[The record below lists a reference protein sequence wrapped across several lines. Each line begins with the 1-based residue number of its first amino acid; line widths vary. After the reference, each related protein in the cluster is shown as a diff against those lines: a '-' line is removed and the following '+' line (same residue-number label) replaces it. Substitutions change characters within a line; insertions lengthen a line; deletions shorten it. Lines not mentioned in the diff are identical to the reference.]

1 MILCIL
7 GIQMDTGKAMNIL
20 GFPPHQSFENTSSD
34 EIARAFL
41 TQTKKVMRK
50 RQETI
55 QSSKV
60 TGYY

>member
-1 MILCIL
+1 
-7 GIQMDTGKAMNIL
+7 MDTGKAMNIL

-50 RQETI
+50 RQETMK
-55 QSSKV
+55 SSKV
-60 TGYY
+60 TRDY

>member
-1 MILCIL
+1 MIPCIP

-20 GFPPHQSFENTSSD
+20 GFPPQQSFENTSSD

-50 RQETI
+50 RQETM
-55 QSSKV
+55 QSFKV
-60 TGYY
+60 FGDY

>member
-1 MILCIL
+1 
-7 GIQMDTGKAMNIL
+7 MDTGKAMNIL